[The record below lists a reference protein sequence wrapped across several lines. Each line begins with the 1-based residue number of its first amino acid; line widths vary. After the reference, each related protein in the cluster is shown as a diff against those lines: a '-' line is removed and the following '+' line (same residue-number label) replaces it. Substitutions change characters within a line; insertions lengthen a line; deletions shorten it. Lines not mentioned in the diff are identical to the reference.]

1 MAAAR
6 ETFGPQ
12 AEHEKSARDLHRD
25 TRPWFRRLSK
35 ALKNGTAAGTI
46 VAGCAAGIALAPAT
60 VELLF
65 PAGVLY
71 GLWVMTRPVV
81 LPLRPPM
88 RSGLRDRS
96 DPDPETGKPRR
107 AQGLDYIGSEM
118 GTRRQVWHG
127 KDDVAQ
133 HTAIPGTTGAG
144 KTEALVALAVVNAL
158 VQGTGCVFVDA
169 KADRKLYAKI
179 FTLARRYGRE
189 DDVFVWNFLT
199 LDGRDSMTCNP
210 FGPAS
215 ADMIREILVGQ
226 LNEPGREGNGG
237 VFFGRAVG
245 FLGAIAPVL
254 TWMRDEKGIPLDLE
268 RIRDATELS
277 NVVLLATKRQIKFT
291 DSATGTSQTLDFPDM
306 PAALVQ
312 PLRSYLGQT
321 GGFDLDVSLKEQRSL
336 QPSEQHSYIT
346 MQFTEV
352 FSQWLVSLGHIFK
365 VRTGDVDM
373 LDVVL
378 NRRILVVIL
387 PSLENSDKTNA
398 GLGRIVVAMLKS
410 MMALTLGSK
419 LEGEYQEI
427 VGNRPSEA
435 FAPFKVVFD
444 ELAYYVTAGMD
455 AMLAQ
460 GRGLGLHFLL
470 GFQEAAGLLARI
482 GEKMWSLLGNANL
495 QVIMRLQ
502 DGNLTRTYVE
512 KSAGESHVTQS
523 TSYTSA
529 SDLSDAHVA
538 ADHAEVRQVSR
549 VNWLDVRAL
558 RPGEAIVLFQN
569 TRVYAKVFYAA
580 VKLGGMIRR
589 NKPAMMDRPD
599 PVDLR
604 RRAARVAAV
613 REALGE
619 GKGVAAA
626 ETTSSPALDSVLAEL
641 RQALTRE
648 VSPGHRLTPAQAAMA
663 AVLSGAEVPVP
674 AHRAAGP
681 GETDEDEGDE
691 RYDAT
696 GLPDPAGRGEVS
708 GGAAEGSR
716 SGVVPAPEDHAFSDM
731 LRQAARDRDVP
742 VATFADPGA
751 VATADQELARDL
763 ALIER
768 ASGRTARQARV
779 AARQLLAERDRI
791 LREPVAMNLPPLS
804 SETLAGTIETLIAAI
819 DLRQVPTSE
828 APRAP
833 APAPAEAEPAPR
845 EAGPEPAPVAEAS
858 ARPAVL
864 A

>member
-1 MAAAR
+1 MAAMR
-6 ETFGPQ
+6 DTFGPQ
-12 AEHEKSARDLHRD
+12 THHEKSARDLHRD
-25 TRPWFRRLSK
+25 TRPWFQRLSQ
-35 ALKNGTAAGTI
+35 ALQNGTAAG
-46 VAGCAAGIALAPAT
+46 ALLGASAAGITLVPAT
-60 VELLF
+60 IELLF
-65 PAGVLY
+65 PAAVFY
-71 GLWVMTRPVV
+71 ALWVMTRPVV
-81 LPLRPPM
+81 MPLRPPM
-88 RSGLRDRS
+88 RSGLIDVT
-96 DPDPETGKPRR
+96 DPDPETGKPRT
-107 AQGLDYIGSEM
+107 AQGLDHIGAEM

-133 HTAIPGTTGAG
+133 HTAVPGTTGAG
-144 KTEALVALAVVNAL
+144 KTEALIALAIVNAL
-158 VQGTGCVFVDA
+158 VQGTGCVFVDG

-226 LNEPGREGNGG
+226 LTEPGQQGNGG

-268 RIRDATELS
+268 KIRDATELS
-277 NVVLLATKRQIKFT
+277 NVVLLATKKQIKFT
-291 DSATGTSQTLDFPDM
+291 DSATGTSETLEFPDM

-312 PLRSYLGQT
+312 TLRSYLGQT
-321 GGFDLDVSLKEQRSL
+321 GGYDLDVSLKDQRS
-336 QPSEQHSYIT
+336 QTPADQHSYIT

-378 NRRILVVIL
+378 QRRILVVIL

-398 GLGRIVVAMLKS
+398 GLGKIVVAMLRS

-419 LEGEYQEI
+419 LEGDYQEI

-455 AMLAQ
+455 GMLAQ

-470 GFQEAAGLLARI
+470 GFQEAAGLAARI

-502 DGNLTRTYVE
+502 DGNQTRTYIE
-512 KSAGESHVTQS
+512 KTAGEAHVTQS
-523 TSYTSA
+523 TSYNSA

-538 ADHAEVRQVSR
+538 SDHAEVRQVSR

-558 RPGEAIVLFQN
+558 RPGQAIVLFQN
-569 TRVYAKVFYAA
+569 SRIYTQIFYAK

-589 NKPAMMDRPD
+589 NKPSMLDRPD
-599 PVDLR
+599 AAGLR
-604 RRAARVAAV
+604 RHFSRTIGVRRAMV
-613 REALGE
+613 E
-619 GKGVAAA
+619 GKATAQPEA
-626 ETTSSPALDSVLAEL
+626 DSSPVLDGVLAEL
-641 RQALTRE
+641 RRALVAETSTGERL
-648 VSPGHRLTPAQAAMA
+648 SPVEAALA
-663 AVLSGAEVPVP
+663 AVLSCDGERVP
-674 AHRAAGP
+674 ALPARGPADADQGEEQEAGAAAATPGTAEAEGAAGTEP
-681 GETDEDEGDE
+681 
-691 RYDAT
+691 
-696 GLPDPAGRGEVS
+696 
-708 GGAAEGSR
+708 GSR
-716 SGVVPAPEDHAFSDM
+716 SGMAPAPEDHAVSDM
-731 LRQAARDRDVP
+731 LRQAARERDVP
-742 VATFADPGA
+742 VATFTDPGT
-751 VATADQELARDL
+751 VAPADQELAH
-763 ALIER
+763 ALVLVER
-768 ASGRTARQARV
+768 AGGQTVHQAKLAV
-779 AARQLLAERDRI
+779 RQLLAERDRV
-791 LREPVAMNLPPLS
+791 LHERVTTRLPPIAPEQLAATIRS
-804 SETLAGTIETLIAAI
+804 LTAMLDRATSGTPATAAQAGTA
-819 DLRQVPTSE
+819 QP
-828 APRAP
+828 APPGVAAP
-833 APAPAEAEPAPR
+833 AAA
-845 EAGPEPAPVAEAS
+845 PEPATAAGR
-858 ARPAVL
+858 AQPAGP

>member
-1 MAAAR
+1 MAAAY
-6 ETFGPQ
+6 EGFGPQ
-12 AEHEKSARDLHRD
+12 THHEKSARDLHRD
-25 TRPWFRRLSK
+25 TRPWFHRLSQ
-35 ALKNGTAAGTI
+35 ALRNGTAAG
-46 VAGCAAGIALAPAT
+46 ALLGASAAGVALVPAT

-65 PAGVLY
+65 PAGVFY
-71 GLWVMTRPVV
+71 ALWVLTRPVV
-81 LPLRPPM
+81 LPLRLPM
-88 RSGLRDRS
+88 GCGLLDRT

-107 AQGLDYIGSEM
+107 AQGLDYLGAEM

-133 HTAIPGTTGAG
+133 HTAVPGTTGAG
-144 KTEALVALAVVNAL
+144 KTEALIALAIVNAL
-158 VQGTGCVFVDA
+158 VQGTGCVFVDG

-179 FTLARRYGRE
+179 FALARRYGRE

-226 LNEPGREGNGG
+226 LTEPGQQGNGG

-254 TWMRDEKGIPLDLE
+254 TWMRDEKGIQLDLE
-268 RIRDATELS
+268 KIRDATELS
-277 NVVLLATKRQIKFT
+277 NVVLLATRKQIKFT
-291 DSATGTSQTLDFPDM
+291 DSATGTSETLEFPDM

-312 PLRSYLGQT
+312 TLRSYLGQT
-321 GGFDLDVSLKEQRSL
+321 GGFDLDVSLKDQRSQ

-398 GLGRIVVAMLKS
+398 GLGKIVVAMLRS

-419 LEGEYQEI
+419 LEGDYQEI

-455 AMLAQ
+455 GMLAQ

-495 QVIMRLQ
+495 QIIMRLQ
-502 DGNLTRTYVE
+502 DGNQTRTYIE
-512 KSAGESHVTQS
+512 KTAGEAHVTQS
-523 TSYTSA
+523 TSYSSA

-558 RPGEAIVLFQN
+558 RPGQAIVLFQN
-569 TRVYAKVFYAA
+569 SRVYTRIFYAP
-580 VKLGGMIRR
+580 VKLAGMIRR
-589 NKPAMMDRPD
+589 NRPSMLDRPD
-599 PVDLR
+599 AADLR
-604 RRAARVAAV
+604 RHFARTVGVRRAVVEGQGTAAP
-613 REALGE
+613 EAD
-619 GKGVAAA
+619 
-626 ETTSSPALDSVLAEL
+626 SSPVLDGVLAEL
-641 RQALTRE
+641 RRALARE
-648 VSPGHRLTPAQAAMA
+648 TSTGERVSPVEAALA
-663 AVLSGAEVPVP
+663 AVLSCDGERVAASPPPGP
-674 AHRAAGP
+674 ADV
-681 GETDEDEGDE
+681 DEDEEADAAAAAAMPGTAE
-691 RYDAT
+691 AEGAT
-696 GLPDPAGRGEVS
+696 GTEP
-708 GGAAEGSR
+708 GSR
-716 SGVVPAPEDHAFSDM
+716 SGVAPAPEDHAFSDL
-731 LRQAARDRDVP
+731 LRQAARERDVP
-742 VATFADPGA
+742 LATFTDPGP
-751 VATADQELARDL
+751 VAPADRELANAL
-763 ALIER
+763 ALVER
-768 ASGRTARQARV
+768 ASGQSIQRARLAV
-779 AARQLLAERDRI
+779 RQLLAERDRV
-791 LREPVAMNLPPLS
+791 LREPVAMRLPPIAP
-804 SETLAGTIETLIAAI
+804 EKLAGVIRSLVATLEQDATAAI
-819 DLRQVPTSE
+819 GSTRTVS
-828 APRAP
+828 P
-833 APAPAEAEPAPR
+833 AAQTEPAR
-845 EAGPEPAPVAEAS
+845 LGAAGPA
-858 ARPAVL
+858 
-864 A
+864 